1 MQARDIMTHPV
12 ITFRPDTAVR
22 QAAAVLSD
30 KQITAAPVL
39 DSQDELVGIV
49 SEADLIAGRFGH
61 DPRSHLGQDMAQPQE
76 DAPDTV
82 GEVMTTTVVAQSAS
96 ADAADLAEA
105 MVCWDVRSIPIVE
118 GSAVVGIV
126 SRRDLLRTLIRDDDV
141 IAAEVS
147 QRVTAYTGGRADWQ
161 VTVTDGQV
169 DLHGEVDDDAEE
181 RVLLVLAS
189 TVPGVSH
196 VALHRR

>member
-1 MQARDIMTHPV
+1 
-12 ITFRPDTAVR
+12 
-22 QAAAVLSD
+22 
-30 KQITAAPVL
+30 
-39 DSQDELVGIV
+39 
-49 SEADLIAGRFGH
+49 
-61 DPRSHLGQDMAQPQE
+61 
-76 DAPDTV
+76 
-82 GEVMTTTVVAQSAS
+82 
-96 ADAADLAEA
+96 
-105 MVCWDVRSIPIVE
+105 
-118 GSAVVGIV
+118 VGIV

-181 RVLLVLAS
+181 RVLLVLAG